1 MFWTKH
7 QIIVGF
13 RDGTINILDIEET
26 GLLLFLTLKENVS
39 PYGEGGFFPHQD
51 QLRRLFWDKDTQ
63 CLASVNKNHSMNVIL
78 QL

>member
-1 MFWTKH
+1 MLWTNL

-39 PYGEGGFFPHQD
+39 LYGVRGIFPHQD
-51 QLRRLFWDKDTQ
+51 QLRSLFWDEDKQ
-63 CLASVNKNHSMNVIL
+63 FLASVNKSHSMNVIL